1 MHPFTRMRLR
11 ATRQSIAASSRCKFN
26 SRAYRGVRGYCKY
39 KVQGCTWCTTR
50 GCCERYFPIGRMTL
64 QLFSATDRLCEKGDV
79 TFAAR
84 FVQPTFHVGS
94 RIVAERELVPWR
106 NAFLEKAVSPFVDL
120 QRDSVQ
126 AEVSCFLHRQ
136 FRYER
141 AVPLVVIHTD
151 TFVRLCA
158 LTRSQ
163 RKLAGVT
170 MHLEAIPSEK
180 SGVLLPGPAFRE
192 LQVTAKGRAFR
203 WIKVHVRL

>member
-94 RIVAERELVPWR
+94 RI
-106 NAFLEKAVSPFVDL
+106 
-120 QRDSVQ
+120 DSVQ